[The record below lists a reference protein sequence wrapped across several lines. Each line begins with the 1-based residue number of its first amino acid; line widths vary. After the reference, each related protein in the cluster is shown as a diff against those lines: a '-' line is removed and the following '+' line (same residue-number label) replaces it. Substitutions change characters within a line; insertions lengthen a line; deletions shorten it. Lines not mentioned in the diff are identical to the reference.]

1 MTIDTKTIDRIL
13 TEIGSDEGE
22 RKPIGPCPGP
32 TGLHS
37 LFEGRSSGKKRQAVC
52 EHIALCEHCSQVVKD
67 FLADDY
73 VPAEET
79 EVGADLLSRLE
90 RIPARLGRR
99 SDPVAPAERLRG
111 WIDSL
116 RLRPALGAT
125 VATAL
130 AATVMILLYWPSAPL
145 EINEIFYGEEKH
157 LTRSSAPQLLSH
169 DAVMRSGDR
178 FYLTVE
184 PTASSFV
191 YVVAFDSQGRLV
203 QLFPRP
209 DLGPHNPLSAGVLQ
223 TIPAEQAWTLDDHP
237 GTETVFL
244 FASLRP
250 AGDLGGLLVEMERF
264 GSSLPHRKA
273 EHRMKDL
280 LSERFDAVEVLSFEH
295 R

>member
-1 MTIDTKTIDRIL
+1 VGLASRQK
-13 TEIGSDEGE
+13 
-22 RKPIGPCPGP
+22 RK
-32 TGLHS
+32 
-37 LFEGRSSGKKRQAVC
+37 AVR
-52 EHIALCEHCSQVVKD
+52 EHIALCAHCSQVVKD
-67 FLADDY
+67 FFADDY
-73 VPAEET
+73 VPSEEA
-79 EVGADLLSRLE
+79 EVGADLMSSLE

-99 SDPVAPAERLRG
+99 TDPVAPADRLRG
-111 WIDSL
+111 WFDSL
-116 RLRPALGAT
+116 RLRPALGAA

-130 AATVMILLYWPSAPL
+130 AATVMILLYSPSAPL

-157 LTRSSAPQLLSH
+157 LTRSSSPQLLSQ
-169 DAVMRSGDR
+169 DAVLSSGDR

-209 DLGPHNPLSAGVLQ
+209 DLGPNNPLSAGVLQ
-223 TIPAEQAWTLDDHP
+223 TIPAEKAWTLDDHA

-244 FASLRP
+244 LASLRP
-250 AGDLGGLLVEMERF
+250 VGDLGGLLTEMKNI

-273 EHRMKDL
+273 ERRMKDL

>member
-1 MTIDTKTIDRIL
+1 MTLDTKTIDRIL
-13 TEIGSDEGE
+13 TEIGSAEEG
-22 RKPIGPCPGP
+22 RKPAGLCPGP
-32 TGLHS
+32 TDLHS
-37 LFEGRSSGKKRQAVC
+37 LFVGLAPRHKRKAVR
-52 EHIALCEHCSQVVKD
+52 EHIALCAHCSQVAKD

-73 VPAEET
+73 VPSEEA
-79 EVGADLLSRLE
+79 EVGADLMSRLE

-99 SDPVAPAERLRG
+99 SDPAERLSG
-111 WIDSL
+111 WIGSL
-116 RLRPALGAT
+116 RLRPVLGAA

-130 AATVMILLYWPSAPL
+130 AATVMIVLYMPSAPL